1 MKLLPAVFISFVADA
16 KEKKVPP
23 RHPTQRLKTL
33 RRFAKEWLKD
43 NFEDED
49 LSKAQAAAGVRN
61 TIRFEKRIERRY
73 NQLRWLALKGTPNEI
88 AHPWNQDKDIQPCF
102 FYDPEQPHGG
112 RPKNRRKRD
121 DGDDYDENLD
131 DDYDFGKA
139 SDDLIRYD
147 RKNPLRGLRQIMTG
161 YRKWAERYVDL
172 CPAEKQDKKL
182 SKWAN
187 AFRKKIEDVYREKI
201 INVE

>member
-33 RRFAKEWLKD
+33 RRFAKQWLD
-43 NFEDED
+43 TNFADD
-49 LSKAQAAAGVRN
+49 SYNKAQAATGTRN
-61 TIRFEKRIERRY
+61 ILRFSKRIDTRY
-73 NQLRWLALKGTPNEI
+73 NQLRWLALRGTEDEFP
-88 AHPWNQDKDIQPCF
+88 HPKDSDKDIQPCF
-102 FYDPEQPHGG
+102 FFDPDEPHGG
-112 RPKNRRKRD
+112 RPKRD
-121 DGDDYDENLD
+121 DDYADDENLD

-147 RKNPLRGLRQIMTG
+147 KSNPLRGLRQIMTG
-161 YRKWAERYVDL
+161 YRKWAERYIDQ
-172 CPAEKQDKKL
+172 CPAEKKDKKL

-187 AFRKKIEDVYREKI
+187 EFRKKMEDVYKLITIEKK
-201 INVE
+201 E

>member
-33 RRFAKEWLKD
+33 RRFAKEWLND
-43 NFEDED
+43 NFKDD
-49 LSKAQAAAGVRN
+49 DYSKAQTASGLRN
-61 TIRFEKRIERRY
+61 IERFSKRIDARY
-73 NQLRWLALKGTPNEI
+73 NQLRWLALLGTDDEI
-88 AHPWNQDKDIQPCF
+88 AHPKDADKDIKACF
-102 FYDPEQPHGG
+102 FYDPTTQHGG
-112 RPKNRRKRD
+112 RERR

-147 RKNPLRGLRQIMTG
+147 KSNPLRGLRQIMTG
-161 YRKWAERYVDL
+161 YRKWAERYIDQ
-172 CPAEKQDKKL
+172 CPAEKKDKKL

-187 AFRKKIEDVYREKI
+187 VFRNKLEDVYKMILKKNDDE
-201 INVE
+201 

>member
-33 RRFAKEWLKD
+33 RRFAKEWLNENFKD
-43 NFEDED
+43 DEW
-49 LSKAQAAAGVRN
+49 SKAQTAAGLRN
-61 TIRFEKRIERRY
+61 IARFTERIENRY
-73 NQLRWLALKGTPNEI
+73 QQLRYLALKGSNDEI
-88 AHPWNQDKDIQPCF
+88 EHFRKPSRDIKPCF
-102 FYDPEQPHGG
+102 FYDPDQPHGG
-112 RPKNRRKRD
+112 RPRERRD
-121 DGDDYDENLD
+121 DDDENLD

-139 SDDLIRYD
+139 ADDLIRYD

-161 YRKWAERYVDL
+161 YRKWAERYIDQ
-172 CPAEKQDKKL
+172 CPAEKKDKTL

-187 AFRKKIEDVYREKI
+187 LFRNKIEDVYKLILKKNDDE
-201 INVE
+201 

>member
-33 RRFAKEWLKD
+33 RRFAKEWLND
-43 NFEDED
+43 NFQNDEF
-49 LSKAQAAAGVRN
+49 SKAQTNAGLRN
-61 TIRFEKRIERRY
+61 IERFTTRIERRY
-73 NQLRWLALKGTPNEI
+73 QQLRWLALNGSPD
-88 AHPWNQDKDIQPCF
+88 AVPHPRKPGEKDVKACF
-102 FYDPEQPHGG
+102 FYDPDQPHGG
-112 RPKNRRKRD
+112 RPRERRD
-121 DGDDYDENLD
+121 DDDEHLD

-147 RKNPLRGLRQIMTG
+147 QSNPLRGLRQIMTG
-161 YRKWAERYVDL
+161 YRKWAERYVDQ
-172 CPAEKQDKKL
+172 CPAEKQDKTL

-187 AFRKKIEDVYREKI
+187 VFRKKIEDVYKLI
-201 INVE
+201 LDKNDDA

>member
-33 RRFAKEWLKD
+33 RRFAKEWLND
-43 NFEDED
+43 NFQDDEY
-49 LSKAQAAAGVRN
+49 SKAQTAAGLRN
-61 TIRFEKRIERRY
+61 IERFTKRIENRY
-73 NQLRWLALKGTPNEI
+73 NQLKWLALKGSNDEI
-88 AHPWNQDKDIQPCF
+88 EHWRNSDKDIQPCF
-102 FYDPEQPHGG
+102 FYDPDQPHGG
-112 RPKNRRKRD
+112 RPRDRRED
-121 DGDDYDENLD
+121 DDENLD

-139 SDDLIRYD
+139 ADDLIRYD

-161 YRKWAERYVDL
+161 YRKWAERYVDQ

-187 AFRKKIEDVYREKI
+187 SFRNKIENVYKLILKKNDDE
-201 INVE
+201 